1 MEDVSPAPSP
11 PRFAAI
17 TSIIVAEGAAPALD
31 LLQALHATLAAVAT
45 DQEIIIIANEV
56 SAGTAQRLRELVDA
70 IPDVTVH
77 FLAGHVDHDTAVLVG
92 IDHALGDWVVALTP
106 TTGEIAALPAVLGR
120 ADSHEVVFGVGDD
133 ATSGSGVYPRL
144 AGFYFR
150 AYSWLVGTRMDWP
163 PPRIRLYSRSAAR
176 HLASQADSAFAL
188 RALAFSGAFPGT
200 RISLPHLDGGAL
212 PRSRPREALRKALR
226 ALLGTSA
233 LPLRLVIA
241 VSVLTGALAV
251 LSSLYALIV
260 YLLKPDVT
268 PGWTTLSLQIS
279 IMMFLFS
286 MIFAL
291 LSEYVLNLYRA
302 MAPRRRILIV
312 RELRSPSRFDNG
324 RLNVLG
330 TDGSYQLGAPSD
342 VAPIT
347 PRPAEPR

>member
-1 MEDVSPAPSP
+1 MSHGPSP
-11 PRFAAI
+11 RRFAAI
-17 TSIIVAEGAAPALD
+17 TAIIVVDDAAPALD
-31 LLQALHATLAAVAT
+31 LLQALHETLAAAAA
-45 DQEIIIIANEV
+45 DQEIVVIANEV
-56 SAGTAQRLRELVDA
+56 PAETAQRLRELVEA

-92 IDHALGDWVVALTP
+92 LDQALGDWIVTLTP
-106 TTGEIAALPAVLGR
+106 TAGEITALPAVLDQAGTY
-120 ADSHEVVFGVGDD
+120 EVVFGASAG
-133 ATSGSGVYPRL
+133 ATAKTGLYPRL
-144 AGFYFR
+144 AGLYFR
-150 AYSWLVGTRMDWP
+150 AYSWLAGTKLDWP

-200 RISLPHLDGGAL
+200 RIVLPDLDGPAL

-251 LSSLYALIV
+251 ASSLYALIV
-260 YLLKPDVT
+260 YFLKADVA

-279 IMMFLFS
+279 MMMLLFS

-312 RELRSPSRFDNG
+312 RELRSPSRSDIG

-330 TDGSYQLGAPSD
+330 SDGSYQLGAPAD
-342 VAPIT
+342 VAPIR
-347 PRPAEPR
+347 PRPAEPH